1 MKNYPFI
8 RYSLIFIGGILANY
22 FLSLPSTFLFIPL
35 IVVASVC
42 LSRFIAKENS
52 VTAKAALISFYLLFF
67 ILGGFLYAI
76 RMESKSFLPDEYK
89 SIERM
94 IVIGDVEEIDLRKEG
109 AITFVIKT
117 DSLRIERKYYP
128 YTIKLS
134 CRVRGDND
142 ELSRLYDKLIP
153 GNKVRIEGTYQEGRE
168 ERNPGEFNYDKYLA
182 SRGISG
188 LFYISDP
195 YEVKIVD
202 WSSNTFQ
209 AAIFNARK
217 YLDAQIT
224 SLHNLQSAGLLRG
237 LLLADRSNIDYE
249 TKTEFVNSG
258 VMHILAVSG
267 LHVGYI
273 ILIFVFVFGRFNVFL
288 KSALTILGLILFL
301 LLTGM
306 PASVFR
312 AVTMAVVI
320 LIAYMVNRSTN
331 IYNSLAIAAFI
342 ILALNPEEL
351 FGAGFQL
358 SFLAVLS
365 IAVIYPIFQRY
376 IYSLK
381 IKSKIINYLLL
392 FMCVSLSAQVGT
404 LPLTFIYFGKLSLV
418 SLLTNLFVIPMAGL
432 IVGVAVL
439 TLALNAFL
447 SFIAQLF
454 AAVNELIIFILFKL
468 VSIAGSNE
476 YSFLPIKDFSTLDA
490 IIFYTAI
497 VLLILALYQMKS
509 AKAKLVTSLLI
520 IFNAILFGS
529 LDNKKLLRDGKL
541 YVMMID
547 VGQGDATLIK
557 FPNGETALI
566 DGGFASFYFDN
577 GERIISPLLTKMDIS
592 KIDYAFVST
601 MTRESFGG
609 FVSMIRKGLIEK
621 IVKPITDSTML
632 VDLEFEKLI
641 KQHALSL
648 SYFEDEKYS
657 IGDVNIYSLRVSE
670 QGKVTSNSRLNTGVL
685 KIIFGKTS
693 FLFPGNLENEGEYL
707 IIDKYKSLLKS
718 DVLKI
723 ANNANIKST
732 SVELLHAV
740 QPKICLVSVPNQNK
754 FVKPSQIILDR
765 VKKSVPKIYRT
776 DEEGTLLLESDGS
789 RISKINWK

>member
-8 RYSLIFIGGILANY
+8 RFSLIFIGGILANY

-52 VTAKAALISFYLLFF
+52 VIAKASLISFYLLFF

-94 IVIGDVEEIDLRKEG
+94 IVMGNVEEIDLRKEG

-134 CRVRGDND
+134 CRVRGEND
-142 ELSRLYDKLIP
+142 ELNRLYDKLIP

-168 ERNPGEFNYDKYLA
+168 ERNPGEFNYYKYLA

-224 SLHNLQSAGLLRG
+224 SLHNFQSAGLLRG

-301 LLTGM
+301 LITGM

-320 LIAYMVNRSTN
+320 LLAYMMNRSTN

-358 SFLAVLS
+358 SFLAVMS

-392 FMCVSLSAQVGT
+392 FVCVSLSAQIGT

-476 YSFLPIKDFSTLDA
+476 YSFLPIKDFSTIDA
-490 IIFYTAI
+490 IIFYAAI
-497 VLLILALYQMKS
+497 ILLILVLYQTKS

-520 IFNAILFGS
+520 ILNAILFGS
-529 LDNKKLLRDGKL
+529 LDNKKLLDDGKL

-547 VGQGDATLIK
+547 VGQGDATLVK
-557 FPNGETALI
+557 FPNGESALI

-592 KIDYAFVST
+592 KIDYAFVSSL
-601 MTRESFGG
+601 TRESFGG

-632 VDLEFEKLI
+632 VDLEFEKLL
-641 KQHALSL
+641 QEYGVPL

-670 QGKVTSNSRLNTGVL
+670 QSMVTSNSRLNTGVL

-732 SVELLHAV
+732 SVEFLHAV